1 MLTKKLVILRL
12 REETKKKVGKKD
24 FPEVLPKTP
33 QFISSRRQ
41 QVKLRA
47 HVLLFPCQLIAQGPS
62 VSKEKGGMSRVHELP
77 VHKDFKKSLRKKDQ
91 APALSYCNKDE
102 QKTYLKKEKKA

>member
-12 REETKKKVGKKD
+12 HEETNKKKVGKKD

-47 HVLLFPCQLIAQGPS
+47 HVLLFLCQLIAQGPS

-77 VHKDFKKSLRKKDQ
+77 VHRTSRNPSGKKIKPHLYHTAIKM
-91 APALSYCNKDE
+91 NKRP
-102 QKTYLKKEKKA
+102 T